1 MYAHG
6 APTKMPTKKNTFEN
20 QIEALEDI
28 VEKME
33 NDEASLEES
42 LKLFEKGISLTK
54 SCHKT
59 LQTAEQKVKTLS
71 NNTTP
76 KEEEINEQD

>member
-1 MYAHG
+1 
-6 APTKMPTKKNTFEN
+6 MPAKKNTFES

-33 NDEASLEES
+33 SDEASLEES
-42 LKLFEKGISLTK
+42 LKLFEKGISITK

-71 NNTTP
+71 SDTDR
-76 KEEEINEQD
+76 KEEDTNEQD

>member
-1 MYAHG
+1 
-6 APTKMPTKKNTFEN
+6 MPANKSTFEN
-20 QIEALEDI
+20 QITALENI

-33 NDEASLEES
+33 GNGASLEES

-59 LQTAEQKVKTLS
+59 LQTAEQKVKTLCS
-71 NNTTP
+71 ATDL
-76 KEEEINEQD
+76 KEEDLND

>member
-6 APTKMPTKKNTFEN
+6 ALTKMPIKKNTFES
-20 QIEALEDI
+20 QIEALENI

-33 NDEASLEES
+33 SDEAPLEES

-59 LQTAEQKVKTLS
+59 LQTAEQKIKTLS
-71 NNTTP
+71 NNADL
-76 KEEEINEQD
+76 KGEDINEQD